1 MHTDKKPYE
10 VGYLLSPLIPED
22 GVIKVL
28 EEVRVS
34 IESKGALID
43 NTQNPKYIRLA
54 YPIKKE
60 THGYFGAIQLHIA
73 PSLIHEV
80 KEALDQNGQILR
92 HLIIEWK
99 KEPPRQQ
106 PTLKAFQP
114 KEPAVAGIVAEPA
127 GPVEEKASEQ
137 EIDKKLDEILGD

>member
-10 VGYLLSPLIPED
+10 VGYLLSPLIPEE
-22 GVIKVL
+22 GVMKVL

-34 IESKGALID
+34 IESKGALIE
-43 NTQNPKYIRLA
+43 NTQNPKYLRLA
-54 YPIKKE
+54 YPIKKQ
-60 THGYFGAIQLHIA
+60 THGYFGAIQFHVA

-80 KEALDQNGQILR
+80 KEALDKNEQILR

-106 PTLKAFQP
+106 PALKAFQP
-114 KEPAVAGIVAEPA
+114 KEPAAPGTASEPAEPA
-127 GPVEEKASEQ
+127 EEKASEQ